1 MLTLSRFLRL
11 QRLALSGSLFVL
23 LFVFAV
29 TGSALAADQR
39 LTDAEDALVKAA
51 ALVDAAEPGVDDPKS
66 VNRFERSRTRALRNI
81 ERALGAIED
90 AKQAVDE

>member
-1 MLTLSRFLRL
+1 MLTLSRYLRL

-23 LFVFAV
+23 ICVFAV
-29 TGSALAADQR
+29 AGVALAADQR

-51 ALVDAAEPGVDDPKS
+51 EPGVDDPKS
-66 VNRFERSRTRALRNI
+66 VNRFERSRARALRNI

-90 AKQAVDE
+90 AKQAVDD